1 MEDSEE
7 MQIASRDVENGIT
20 FLSLLRMLTNQEIAG
35 SWLVEIEGRLEQQT
49 GREVSQVSRLQEG
62 GRRLVSRVFHRPK
75 K

>member
-7 MQIASRDVENGIT
+7 MQIASRDVEDGFT
-20 FLSLLRMLTNQEIAG
+20 FLSLRRMLTNHEIAG

-49 GREVSQVSRLQEG
+49 GLEVPQVSRLQEG
-62 GRRLVSRVFHRPK
+62 GSRLVSRVFHRPK